1 MRFDYIPKNLK
12 KDISLKLKIELREY
26 MNVLKQLLNCNVI
39 KTWNILTSKVKSRKG
54 ISEILPNQSFDENCE
69 IQNKLVNSI
78 KNDET
83 GKKLLYIL
91 DVIKMSLDENCYIR
105 IGGVLVREL
114 FEKCK
119 EYLTE
124 ALKNCKNKFC

>member
-12 KDISLKLKIELREY
+12 FNISMKLKIELRDY

-54 ISEILPNQSFDENCE
+54 ISEILPNQSFDEICE
-69 IQNKLVNSI
+69 SQNKLVNSI

-83 GKKLLYIL
+83 GKKLLYLL
-91 DVIKMSLDENCYIR
+91 DVINMSLDENCYIR
-105 IGGVLVREL
+105 IGGVLVSEL
-114 FEKCK
+114 FDKSK